1 MAEKGRETAS
11 CRAGGMSV
19 YECLETT
26 PSSFPLVFRDH
37 PPDSSSPRPV
47 TIPFFHP
54 SMEGPDPD
62 AEHFI
67 YVTQVYFCG
76 T

>member
-1 MAEKGRETAS
+1 MAEKGREATS
-11 CRAGGMSV
+11 CRARSMSV
-19 YECLETT
+19 YPCLEITMPT
-26 PSSFPLVFRDH
+26 SFPLVFRR
-37 PPDSSSPRPV
+37 PPSTVYSPR
-47 TIPFFHP
+47 IPSSYP
-54 SMEGPDPD
+54 SMDPA